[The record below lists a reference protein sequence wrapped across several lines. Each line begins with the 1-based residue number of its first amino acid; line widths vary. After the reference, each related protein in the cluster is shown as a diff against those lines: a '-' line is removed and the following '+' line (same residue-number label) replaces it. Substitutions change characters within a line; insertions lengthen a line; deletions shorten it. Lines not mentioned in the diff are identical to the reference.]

1 MASGGIGDGD
11 WSNTLNWWLDDQF
24 TVPAGTTPVATDA
37 VEVRDNVLLDSYGL
51 ALSPGVAEATFRNY
65 IGFDVNRI
73 GLSILSTDHN
83 IQFYDGC
90 YNFGTIIADGGFT
103 SAFHDNSFNEGTV
116 NGNCTFN
123 DNSYNAN
130 NAGRGGSIGS
140 ITGDAVFYNNSS
152 NQGAIGGDATFWN
165 SSGFSIFW
173 PGGININGDATFN
186 DNSYVSGDGNPNQQ
200 PGPPFGGIAG
210 VMTTNGV
217 FSNSR
222 YQGLV
227 TYGSWVNNYTFP
239 TGGKKAISISQLLNL
254 PSPINI

>member
-1 MASGGIGDGD
+1 MASGGSGDGD

-24 TVPAGTTPVATDA
+24 TVPAGTTPVATDD

-65 IGFDVNRI
+65 IGFDVNGI

-123 DNSYNAN
+123 DGSYNEY
-130 NAGRGGSIGS
+130 GGSISGNATFNGYS
-140 ITGDAVFYNNSS
+140 YNYGGTVGGDAIFNDYSVNTNGSAVIGNATFNNNSS
-152 NQGAIGGDATFWN
+152 NQSDVNTNAIFND
-165 SSGFSIFW
+165 SSSFT
-173 PGGININGDATFN
+173 NGNVFGTATFN
-186 DNSYVSGDGNPNQQ
+186 GAYSNYRISGV
-200 PGPPFGGIAG
+200 I
-210 VMTTNGV
+210 
-217 FSNSR
+217 
-222 YQGLV
+222 Y
-227 TYGSWVNNYTFP
+227 YGSFTNNMSFP